1 MLDLVIRNLRVVRPR
16 AAGVETLDVGVA
28 AGKFAEIASSID
40 PRRARKVVDGRGL
53 LAFPGLVDAHTH
65 VGIYHPL
72 ERDAENESRAAAAGG
87 VTTLVSYMRT
97 GQYYLDRGGSY
108 TEFLPEVLRRSE
120 GRYEVD
126 YAYHL
131 APITRRHIGEIEML
145 RREYGVASFKIF
157 MFYGG
162 HGLHGRSDSQR
173 EFLKLEEGDSYD
185 IAHFESV
192 MRAIAAMNDR
202 HVSLSLHCEIA
213 DILNAYTAM
222 VQKEGKLTGLAAYS
236 AARPQHSEG
245 LAIFIAGYLADETR
259 CPRIN
264 LLHLTSKKAI
274 EAALTMRRVFPHVDI
289 GAEATIGHLLLDI
302 DCKAGVLAKVNPPI
316 RPREDVERLWQA
328 VLAGDVDWIVSDH
341 ACCSREHKVAR
352 GGGPESDVFS
362 AKAGFGGTEYL
373 LTGLLSEGKR
383 RGLSLNRVAE
393 LTSHHPAQRFAL
405 YQKGDIAVGY
415 DADLALVDDTVSFVV
430 GPDTTPSA
438 QGYSPFDGL
447 TMTAKVVQTWLRGEL
462 VWDDGRAVGP
472 RRGRY
477 LARPYGASSAAST
490 EKKERG

>member
-16 AAGVETLDVGVA
+16 RRGVETLDVGVQD
-28 AGKFAEIASSID
+28 GKFAELSSSID
-40 PRRARKVVDGRGL
+40 PARARRVVDGQGL

-72 ERDAENESRAAAAGG
+72 ERDAETESRAAAAGG
-87 VTTLVSYMRT
+87 VTTMVSYIRT
-97 GQYYLDRGGSY
+97 GQYYLDRGGPY
-108 TEFLPEVLRRSE
+108 AEFFPEVLRRSE
-120 GRYEVD
+120 GHYDVD

-131 APITRRHIGEIEML
+131 APITRRHIGEIPAL
-145 RREYGVASFKIF
+145 RREHGVASFKIF

-173 EFLKLEEGDSYD
+173 EFLKLEDGDSYD
-185 IAHFESV
+185 IAHFEAI
-192 MRAIAAMNDR
+192 MRAITALGDDD
-202 HVSLSLHCEIA
+202 VSLSLHCEIA
-213 DILNAYTAM
+213 DILNAYTAL

-289 GAEATIGHLLLDI
+289 GTEATIGHLLLDTE
-302 DCKAGVLAKVNPPI
+302 CKAGVLAKVNPPI
-316 RPREDVERLWQA
+316 RPRDDVERLWQA
-328 VLAGDVDWIVSDH
+328 VLAGDVDWVVSDH
-341 ACCSREHKVAR
+341 ACCSREHKLPKA
-352 GGGPESDVFS
+352 GSADSDVFS
-362 AKAGFGGTEYL
+362 VKAGFGGTEYL
-373 LTGLLSEGKR
+373 LSGLLSEGKR
-383 RGLSLNRVAE
+383 RGLELSRVAE
-393 LTSHHPAQRFAL
+393 LTSFRPAQRFAL
-405 YQKGDIAVGY
+405 YQKGDIALGY
-415 DADLALVDDTVSFVV
+415 DADLALVDDRETFVV
-430 GPDTTPSA
+430 GPGTSPSE

-447 TMTAKVVQTWLRGEL
+447 TMTERVAQTWLRGEL
-462 VWDDGRAVGP
+462 VWDRGRAIGE

-477 LARPYGASSAAST
+477 LARPYGVNSVRSAPT
-490 EKKERG
+490 ERP